1 MKDKH
6 KYQFSYKT
14 VLPNRQRLTGTWLI
28 QGESLTDAK
37 VLLKT
42 TLAWKYPNLPFEFA
56 LVTVD
61 GKRPG
66 AEQSKHKM
74 ASLKRRKVRAM
85 GVPGIAKVTGDTD
98 WEKAIQR
105 SPDLLRFAKFA
116 MVNPLD
122 LTLELHP
129 NGLEVTPDS
138 YLRFTLS
145 RLSWDSLTDI
155 ISGFDKEGFGVLRC
169 QLQNM
174 PQWIRSINVTWNTIE
189 LKVIKTGQEKRLSR
203 SRVVKDLIYDLQ
215 SRTSTAPKPMQATV
229 AYAESLRQPPLESLK
244 VIAPTPAVKPKE
256 EENPFE
262 GEEGKEWRPED
273 VEPIASQRQWLRADI
288 RRWNLDHH
296 SDVDMDQVLEDYFNP
311 KRPYELNKE
320 EIIANLEA
328 AAEASIEER
337 RTYRGERIGKH

>member
-1 MKDKH
+1 
-6 KYQFSYKT
+6 
-14 VLPNRQRLTGTWLI
+14 
-28 QGESLTDAK
+28 LTDAK
-37 VLLKT
+37 VQHKT

-85 GVPGIAKVTGDTD
+85 GVPGIAKVSGDTD

-145 RLSWDSLTDI
+145 RLSWDSITDT

-189 LKVIKTGQEKRLSR
+189 LKVIKTGQEKRMSR
-203 SRVVKDLIYDLQ
+203 SRIVKDLIYDLQ
-215 SRTSTAPKPMQATV
+215 SKTSTAPKPVQATV
-229 AYAESLRQPPLESLK
+229 AYAESLRS
-244 VIAPTPAVKPKE
+244 IGTPKEIDVEYFKSEKAKFKE
-256 EENPFE
+256 EEKKATGKVEEETSE
-262 GEEGKEWRPED
+262 GEEWDPSD
-273 VEPIASQRQWLRADI
+273 VESTSSQRQWLRAEI

-296 SDVDMDQVLEDYFNP
+296 SDADVDQVLEDYFNP
-311 KRPYELNKE
+311 HRPFAVNKE

-328 AAEASIEER
+328 AAEANIDER
-337 RTYRGERIGKH
+337 RAYRGERLGKH